1 MTVDAEGLYPKT
13 IMLYIAG
20 SEGQLIILVDYGN
33 ENIGFFI
40 MKAAP
45 DDLSQYLPLAWGI
58 VDTVQFQEP
67 ESD

>member
-1 MTVDAEGLYPKT
+1 
-13 IMLYIAG
+13 MLYIAG